1 VVSIGFI
8 EQEQWTPKS
17 IPALAKLYDYVW
29 ISPNTVREDP
39 CKDFSLPHG
48 PKNSSDIV
56 VKTDWFFKSFSHVQ
70 SALR

>member
-1 VVSIGFI
+1 
-8 EQEQWTPKS
+8 
-17 IPALAKLYDYVW
+17 VW

-56 VKTDWFFKSFSHVQ
+56 LKTLAVPE
-70 SALR
+70 AV